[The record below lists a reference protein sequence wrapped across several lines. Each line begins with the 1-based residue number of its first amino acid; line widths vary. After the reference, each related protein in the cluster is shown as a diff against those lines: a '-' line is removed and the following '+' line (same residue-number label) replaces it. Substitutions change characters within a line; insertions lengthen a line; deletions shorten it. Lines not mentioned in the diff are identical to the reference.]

1 MIIVPKITSLR
12 NTVIPKKLKL
22 NNTMKK
28 IFFSALLL
36 GAALF
41 ASAQSKYDHYYT
53 NLPIEIE
60 RVQEV
65 KFPSTSVNIAQY
77 GAVPD
82 GKTDC
87 TEAFNKAIKEL
98 SKQGGGHVIVPR
110 GVWKTGPI
118 QLRSNIDLHLS
129 KGATILGSENKLLFV
144 QKNDSLRDG
153 SKKCHALIYGS
164 KLENVGITGKG
175 VIDGQGFIW
184 RPIKEKKLKRGGA
197 GEFWDEALA
206 LGGTIKPDDKTYS
219 LWYPFNL
226 KPELGIPNIAAT
238 AEIQE
243 KMRPHLVNITD
254 SKNVVVEG
262 VTLRNSPKFHL
273 VPTRIQNLIIENVT
287 IDCPWWAQN
296 GDAMDPGNV
305 QVALIAGCHV
315 SAGDDGICMKGGVG
329 DKGVEAGP
337 QRDFL
342 ITNDTVYRA
351 HGGFVIGSEFCGGM
365 QRLIVKDC
373 MFDGTDIGCR
383 FKSAP
388 GRGGWCEDIYCYNIT
403 MKNIREAAIF
413 FQSGYAD
420 RSAGGR
426 GATDSDDKTK
436 FYPHW
441 SNFTF
446 RNITCVNPQTAVD
459 ITGLKGLPVHN
470 LLFDGV
476 SFYGVKEGIKMD
488 YAEDITFQ
496 NCTLTPAKEHT
507 LKHTKNIIWNGKPIE

>member
-1 MIIVPKITSLR
+1 M
-12 NTVIPKKLKL
+12 KKLSL
-22 NNTMKK
+22 MV
-28 IFFSALLL
+28 
-36 GAALF
+36 ALF
-41 ASAQSKYDHYYT
+41 SVLCGTATSQSKYDHYYEG
-53 NLPIEIE
+53 LPIEIE
-60 RVQEV
+60 HVQEV
-65 KFPSTSVNIAQY
+65 KFPATSVNIAQY

-87 TEAFNKAIKEL
+87 GDAINKAIKEL

-129 KGATILGSENKLLFV
+129 KGAVILFSENKELYV
-144 QKNDSLRDG
+144 QKGDSLRDG
-153 SKKCHALIYGS
+153 SKKCYALIRGS

-184 RPIKEKKLKRGGA
+184 RPIKEKKLVRGGA
-197 GEFWDEALA
+197 QEFWDEALA
-206 LGGTIKPDDKTYS
+206 LGGTLKQDDKTYR

-226 KPELGIPNIAAT
+226 NKELGIPNIAAT
-238 AEIQE
+238 PEIQE

-254 SKNVVVEG
+254 SKNVVIEG

-273 VPTRIQNLIIENVT
+273 VPTRVQNLIIENVT

-329 DKGVEAGP
+329 DKGVAAGP

-403 MKNIREAAIF
+403 MKNIREAAF
-413 FQSGYAD
+413 LFQSGYAD

-426 GATDSDDKTK
+426 GATDSDDKSK
-436 FYPHW
+436 FYPEW

-446 RNITCVNPQTAVD
+446 RNITCVNAKKAVD
-459 ITGLKGLPVHN
+459 MTGLKGLPVHDI
-470 LLFDGV
+470 LFDGINW
-476 SFYGVKEGIKMD
+476 YGTREGMTID
-488 YAEDITFQ
+488 YAEKVTFQ
-496 NCTLTPAKEHT
+496 NCIMTPQKENT
-507 LKHTKNIIWNGKPIE
+507 IKHSKNLLWNGSPME

>member
-1 MIIVPKITSLR
+1 
-12 NTVIPKKLKL
+12 
-22 NNTMKK
+22 MKK
-28 IFFSALLL
+28 IFFSALMM
-36 GAALF
+36 GAALI
-41 ASAQSKYDHYYT
+41 ASAQSKYDHYYEG
-53 NLPIEIE
+53 LPIEIE
-60 RVQEV
+60 HVQEV
-65 KFPSTSVNIAQY
+65 KFPATSVNIAQY

-82 GKTDC
+82 GKTLC
-87 TEAFNKAIKEL
+87 TDAFAAAIKEL

-118 QLRSNIDLHLS
+118 QLRSNIDLHLA
-129 KGATILGSENKLLFV
+129 KGATILFSENKELYV
-144 QKNDSLRDG
+144 QKGDSLRDG
-153 SKKCHALIYGS
+153 SKKCYAFIRAS
-164 KLENVGITGKG
+164 KCENVGITGKG

-184 RPIKEKKLKRGGA
+184 RPIKEKKLKKGGA

-206 LGGTIKPDDKTYS
+206 LGGTLKPDDKTYS

-226 KPELGIPNIAAT
+226 NPELGIPNIAAT
-238 AEIQE
+238 PEIQE

-254 SKNVVVEG
+254 SKNVVIEG

-329 DKGVEAGP
+329 QKGVEAGP

-388 GRGGWCEDIYCYNIT
+388 GRGGWCDNIYCINIV
-403 MKNIREAAIF
+403 MKNIREADF
-413 FQSGYAD
+413 YFESGYAD
-420 RSAGGR
+420 RAAGGR
-426 GATDSDDKTK
+426 GATDNDDKSK
-436 FYPHW
+436 FFPEW

-446 RNITCVNPQTAVD
+446 RNITCVNSARAVD
-459 ITGLKGLPVHN
+459 ITGLKALPVHD
-470 LLFDGV
+470 LLFDGIKW
-476 SFYGVKEGIKMD
+476 YGTREGMSID
-488 YAEDITFQ
+488 YAEKITFQ
-496 NCTLTPAKEHT
+496 NCSMSPQRENTI
-507 LKHTKNIIWNGKPIE
+507 KHSSDIKWNGKQLE

>member
-1 MIIVPKITSLR
+1 MKNFSLL
-12 NTVIPKKLKL
+12 I
-22 NNTMKK
+22 
-28 IFFSALLL
+28 ALLFSV
-36 GAALF
+36 AVTT
-41 ASAQSKYDHYYT
+41 SAQSPSKYDKYYT
-53 NLPIEIE
+53 DLPIEIE
-60 RVQEV
+60 HVQPV
-65 KFPSTSVNIAQY
+65 QFPSTAVNIAQY

-82 GKTDC
+82 GKTEC
-87 TEAFNKAIKEL
+87 TEAFEKAIKDL

-118 QLRSNIDLHLS
+118 VLKSNIDLHLS
-129 KGATILGSENKLLFV
+129 KGATILFSENKELYV

-153 SKKCHALIYGS
+153 SKKCNALIRAS
-164 KLENVGITGKG
+164 KCENVGITGKG

-197 GEFWDEALA
+197 GEFWDEALQ

-254 SKNVVVEG
+254 SKNVVIEG

-273 VPTRIQNLIIENVT
+273 VPTRVQNLIIEDVT

-329 DKGVEAGP
+329 QKGVDAGP

-342 ITNDTVYRA
+342 ICNDTVYRA
-351 HGGFVIGSEFCGGM
+351 HGGFVIGSEFSGGM
-365 QRLIVKDC
+365 QRIVVKDC

-388 GRGGWCEDIYCYNIT
+388 GRGGWCADIYCINIV
-403 MKNIREAAIF
+403 MKDIREAAIF

-420 RSAGGR
+420 RSAGGH
-426 GATDSDDKTK
+426 GATDSDDKSK
-436 FYPHW
+436 FYPEW
-441 SNFTF
+441 SNFVF
-446 RNITCVNPQTAVD
+446 RNITSVNAQKAVD
-459 ITGLKGLPVHN
+459 ITGLKGLPVHD

-476 SFYGVKEGIKMD
+476 NFYGTREGISLD
-488 YAEDITFQ
+488 YAEKLTFQ
-496 NCTLTPAKEHT
+496 NCVLTPARQNVI
-507 LKHTKNIIWNGKPIE
+507 KHSKDIIWNGSPLE

>member
-1 MIIVPKITSLR
+1 M
-12 NTVIPKKLKL
+12 KKLFL
-22 NNTMKK
+22 
-28 IFFSALLL
+28 SALVT
-36 GAALF
+36 GVALVM
-41 ASAQSKYDHYYT
+41 SAQSKYDHYYVD
-53 NLPIEIE
+53 LPVEIE
-60 RVQEV
+60 HVQEV
-65 KFPSTSVNIAQY
+65 KFPAAAVNIAQF

-82 GKTDC
+82 GKTLC
-87 TEAFNKAIKEL
+87 TDAFKAAIKEL
-98 SKQGGGHVIVPR
+98 SEKGGGHVIVPK

-118 QLRSNIDLHLS
+118 ELKSNIDLHLK
-129 KGATILGSENKLLFV
+129 KGATILFSENKELYV
-144 QKNDSLRDG
+144 QKNDTLRDG
-153 SKKCHALIYGS
+153 SKKCYALIRAN
-164 KLENVGITGKG
+164 KCENIGITGQG

-184 RPIKEKKLKRGGA
+184 RPIKEKKLKKGGA

-206 LGGTIKPDDKTYS
+206 LGGTTVPDDKTYS

-254 SKNVVVEG
+254 SWNVVIEG

-273 VPTRIQNLIIENVT
+273 VPTRIKNLIIENVT

-315 SAGDDGICMKGGVG
+315 NCGDDGICMKGGVG
-329 DKGVEAGP
+329 DKGVAAGP

-342 ITNDTVYRA
+342 ICNDTVYRA

-365 QRLIVKDC
+365 QRIVVKDC

-388 GRGGWCEDIYCYNIT
+388 GRGGWCEDIYCMNIA

-426 GATDSDDKTK
+426 GATDTDDKSK
-436 FYPHW
+436 FYPDW
-441 SNFTF
+441 GNVIF
-446 RNITCVNPQTAVD
+446 RNIICATAQKPVD
-459 ITGLKGLPVHN
+459 ITGMKGLPVHD
-470 LLFDGV
+470 LLFDNV
-476 SFYGVKEGIKMD
+476 SFYGMREGMSIE
-488 YAEDITFQ
+488 YAERLTFK
-496 NCTLTPAKEHT
+496 NCVLTPAKENKI
-507 LKHTKNIIWNGKPIE
+507 KHSSDLRWNEQPLE

>member
-1 MIIVPKITSLR
+1 
-12 NTVIPKKLKL
+12 
-22 NNTMKK
+22 MKK
-28 IFFSALLL
+28 FFFSALMM
-36 GAALF
+36 GAALTM
-41 ASAQSKYDHYYT
+41 SAQSKYDKYYVD
-53 NLPIEIE
+53 LPIEIE
-60 RVQEV
+60 HVQEV
-65 KFPSTSVNIAQY
+65 KFPAAAVNIAQF
-77 GAVPD
+77 GAIPD
-82 GKTDC
+82 GKTEC
-87 TEAFNKAIKEL
+87 TEAFAAAIKEL
-98 SKQGGGHVIVPR
+98 SDKGGGHVIVPK

-118 QLRSNIDLHLS
+118 VLKSNIDLHLK
-129 KGATILGSENKLLFV
+129 KGATIIFSENKELYV
-144 QKNDSLRDG
+144 QKDDPRDG
-153 SKKCHALIYGS
+153 SKKCNALIRAS
-164 KLENVGITGKG
+164 KCENIGITGQG

-238 AEIQE
+238 PEIQE

-254 SKNVVVEG
+254 SKNVVIEG

-329 DKGVEAGP
+329 EKGVEAGP

-342 ITNDTVYRA
+342 ICNDTVYRA
-351 HGGFVIGSEFCGGM
+351 HGGFVIGSEFSGGM
-365 QRLIVKDC
+365 QRLVVKDC

-388 GRGGWCEDIYCYNIT
+388 GRGGWCEDIYCVNIV
-403 MKNIREAAIF
+403 MKNIREAAVL

-426 GATDSDDKTK
+426 GATDSDDKSK
-436 FYPHW
+436 FYPNW

-446 RNITCVNPQTAVD
+446 RNITSVNAQKAVD
-459 ITGLKGLPVHN
+459 ITGLKGFPVHD

-476 SFYGVKEGIKMD
+476 NFYGTHEGMSID
-488 YAEDITFQ
+488 YAEKITFK
-496 NCTLTPAKEHT
+496 NCVMTPQKENDI
-507 LKHTKNIIWNGKPIE
+507 KHSKDIIWNGKTLE

>member
-1 MIIVPKITSLR
+1 
-12 NTVIPKKLKL
+12 
-22 NNTMKK
+22 MKK
-28 IFFSALLL
+28 VLLSALLL
-36 GAALF
+36 GAALTV
-41 ASAQSKYDHYYT
+41 SAQSKYDHYYT

-60 RVQEV
+60 HVQEV
-65 KFPSTSVNIAQY
+65 KFPSAALNIAQF

-87 TEAFNKAIKEL
+87 TKAFAAAIDSI
-98 SKQGGGHVIVPR
+98 SKMGGGHAIVPR

-118 QLRSNIDLHLS
+118 VLKSNIDLHLA
-129 KGATILGSENKLLFV
+129 KGATILGSENKELYV
-144 QKNDSLRDG
+144 QKNDPRDG
-153 SKKCHALIYGS
+153 SKKCNALIRAS
-164 KLENVGITGKG
+164 KCENIGITGKG

-184 RPIKEKKLKRGGA
+184 RPIKEKKLKKGGA
-197 GEFWDEALA
+197 AEFWDEALA

-226 KPELGIPNIAAT
+226 NPELGIPNIAAT
-238 AEIQE
+238 PEIQE

-273 VPTRIQNLIIENVT
+273 VPTRIHNLIIEDVT

-315 SAGDDGICMKGGVG
+315 NAGDDGICMKGGVG
-329 DKGVEAGP
+329 QKGVDAGP

-342 ITNDTVYRA
+342 ICNDTVYRA
-351 HGGFVIGSEFCGGM
+351 HGGFVIGSEFSGGM
-365 QRLIVKDC
+365 QRIIVKDC

-388 GRGGWCEDIYCYNIT
+388 GRGGWCEDIYCINIV
-403 MKNIREAAIF
+403 MKNIRESAIF

-426 GATDSDDKTK
+426 GATDSDDKSK
-436 FYPHW
+436 FYPEW
-441 SNFTF
+441 SNIVF
-446 RNITCVNPQTAVD
+446 RNITSVNAQKAVD
-459 ITGLKGLPVHN
+459 ITGLKDLPVHDI
-470 LLFDGV
+470 LFDGINW
-476 SFYGVKEGIKMD
+476 YGTHEGMTID
-488 YAEDITFQ
+488 YAEKLTFQ
-496 NCTLTPAKEHT
+496 NCVMTPAKEHT
-507 LKHTKNIIWNGKPIE
+507 IKHSKDLIWNGSPLE

>member
-1 MIIVPKITSLR
+1 MNKVL
-12 NTVIPKKLKL
+12 L
-22 NNTMKK
+22 
-28 IFFSALLL
+28 SALLL
-36 GAALF
+36 GAVLSL
-41 ASAQSKYDHYYT
+41 SAQSKYDHYYV

-65 KFPSTSVNIAQY
+65 KFPATSVNIAQY

-98 SKQGGGHVIVPR
+98 SNQGGGHVIVPR

-118 QLRSNIDLHLS
+118 QMRSNIDLHLS
-129 KGATILGSENKLLFV
+129 KGATILGSENKELYV
-144 QKNDSLRDG
+144 QKNDNLRDG

-184 RPIKEKKLKRGGA
+184 RPIKEKKLVRGGA
-197 GEFWDEALA
+197 HEFRDEALS
-206 LGGTIKPDDKTYS
+206 LGGTLKQDDKTYR

-238 AEIQE
+238 PEIQE

-254 SKNVVVEG
+254 TKNLVVEG

-329 DKGVEAGP
+329 EKGVEAGP

-365 QRLIVKDC
+365 VRLIVKDC

-388 GRGGWCEDIYCYNIT
+388 GRGGVCQDIYCYNIT
-403 MKNIREAAIF
+403 MKDIREAAF
-413 FQSGYAD
+413 LFQSGYAD

-426 GATDSDDKTK
+426 GATDTDDKSK
-436 FYPHW
+436 FYPEW

-446 RNITCVNPQTAVD
+446 RNITSVNAKKAVD
-459 ITGLKGLPVHN
+459 MVGLKGLPVHTI
-470 LLFDGV
+470 LFDGV
-476 SFYGVKEGIKMD
+476 NWYGTREGMTIEF
-488 YAEDITFQ
+488 AEDIQFK
-496 NCTLTPAKEHT
+496 NCIMTPQKEHSI
-507 LKHTKNIIWNGKPIE
+507 KHAKGIIWNGQPLE

>member
-1 MIIVPKITSLR
+1 M
-12 NTVIPKKLKL
+12 KKL
-22 NNTMKK
+22 
-28 IFFSALLL
+28 FFSALML
-36 GAALF
+36 GAALSL
-41 ASAQSKYDHYYT
+41 SAQSKYDHYYVD
-53 NLPIEIE
+53 LPVNIE

-65 KFPSTSVNIAQY
+65 VFPATSVNVAQY

-87 TEAFNKAIKEL
+87 TEAFANAIKDL
-98 SKQGGGHVIVPR
+98 SDKGGGHLIVPR

-118 QLRSNIDLHLS
+118 KLMSNIDLHLL
-129 KGATILGSENKLLFV
+129 KGSTILGSENKELYV
-144 QKNDSLRDG
+144 QKGDPRDG
-153 SKKCHALIYGS
+153 SKKCNALIYGS
-164 KLENVGITGKG
+164 KCENVGITGKG

-184 RPIKEKKLKRGGA
+184 RPIKEKKVVRDGKLPEVWA
-197 GEFWDEALA
+197 DALA
-206 LGGTIKPDDKTYS
+206 LGGTLVQDDKTYR

-226 KPELGIPNIAAT
+226 NPELGIPNIAVT

-273 VPTRIQNLIIENVT
+273 VPTRIQNLIIEDVT

-305 QVALIAGCHV
+305 QVALIARCHV

-329 DKGVEAGP
+329 EKGVEAGP

-342 ITNDTVYRA
+342 IIQDTVYRA

-388 GRGGWCEDIYCYNIT
+388 GRGGWCEDIYCVNIV
-403 MKNIREAAIF
+403 MRNIREAAIF

-426 GATDSDDKTK
+426 GATDSDDKSK
-436 FYPHW
+436 FFPHW

-446 RNITCVNPQTAVD
+446 RDITCAIAEKPID

-470 LLFDGV
+470 LVFDNVNFYGCKEGV
-476 SFYGVKEGIKMD
+476 SMD
-488 YAEDITFQ
+488 YAEDITF
-496 NCTLTPAKEHT
+496 NACTITPTRENS
-507 LKHTKNIIWNGKPIE
+507 LKHTKNIMFNGKPLE

>member
-1 MIIVPKITSLR
+1 
-12 NTVIPKKLKL
+12 
-22 NNTMKK
+22 MKK

-36 GAALF
+36 GAAL
-41 ASAQSKYDHYYT
+41 SLNAQSKYDKYYT

-60 RVQEV
+60 HVQEV
-65 KFPSTSVNIAQY
+65 KFPAAAVNIAQF

-82 GKTDC
+82 GKTEC
-87 TEAFNKAIKEL
+87 TEAFAAAIKEL
-98 SKQGGGHVIVPR
+98 SDKGGGHVIVPR

-118 QLRSNIDLHLS
+118 VLKSNIDLHLK
-129 KGATILGSENKLLFV
+129 KGATIIFSENKELYV
-144 QKNDSLRDG
+144 QKDDPRDG
-153 SKKCHALIYGS
+153 SKKCNALIRAS
-164 KLENVGITGKG
+164 KCENIGITGQG

-184 RPIKEKKLKRGGA
+184 RPIKEKKLKKGGA

-206 LGGTIKPDDKTYS
+206 LGGTVVPDDKTYS

-226 KPELGIPNIAAT
+226 NPELGIPNIAAT
-238 AEIQE
+238 PEIQE

-254 SKNVVVEG
+254 SKNVVIEG

-351 HGGFVIGSEFCGGM
+351 HGGFVIGSEFSGGM

-388 GRGGWCEDIYCYNIT
+388 GRGGWCEDIYCINIV
-403 MKNIREAAIF
+403 MKDIREAAIL

-426 GATDSDDKTK
+426 GATDSDDKSK
-436 FYPHW
+436 FYPEW

-446 RNITCVNPQTAVD
+446 RNITCANAQKAVD
-459 ITGLKGLPVHN
+459 ICGLKGKPVHD
-470 LLFDGV
+470 LLFDGI
-476 SFYGVKEGIKMD
+476 SFYGVREGMSID
-488 YAEDITFQ
+488 YAEKLTFK
-496 NCTLTPAKEHT
+496 NCTVSPQKENEI
-507 LKHTKNIIWNGKPIE
+507 KHSKDLIWNGKPLE

>member
-1 MIIVPKITSLR
+1 
-12 NTVIPKKLKL
+12 
-22 NNTMKK
+22 MKK
-28 IFFSALLL
+28 TIILALMLASVTL
-36 GAALF
+36 M
-41 ASAQSKYDHYYT
+41 SAQSKYDHYYEG
-53 NLPIEIE
+53 LPIQLE

-65 KFPSTSVNIAQY
+65 VFPKTSVNIAQF

-82 GKTDC
+82 GETLC
-87 TEAFNKAIKEL
+87 TEAIQAAIDSLHKV
-98 SKQGGGHVIVPR
+98 GGGHVIVPR
-110 GVWKTGPI
+110 GTWKTGPI
-118 QLRSNIDLHLS
+118 VLKSNIDLNLR
-129 KGATILGSENKLLFV
+129 KGAVLVFSENKELYV
-144 QKNDSLRDG
+144 QKNDPRDG
-153 SKKCHALIYGS
+153 SKKCNALIRAS
-164 KLENVGITGKG
+164 KCENIGITGQG
-175 VIDGQGFIW
+175 VIDGQGFFW
-184 RPIKEKKLKRGGA
+184 RPIKEKKVVRDGKLP
-197 GEFWDEALA
+197 EVWEAA
-206 LGGTIKPDDKTYS
+206 MELGGTLKQDDKTYR

-254 SKNVVVEG
+254 SKNVVIEG
-262 VTLRNSPKFHL
+262 ITLSNSPKFHL
-273 VPTRIQNLIIENVT
+273 VPTRVQNLIIENVT

-329 DKGVEAGP
+329 EKGVEAGP

-351 HGGFVIGSEFCGGM
+351 HGGFVIGSEFSGGM
-365 QRLIVKDC
+365 QRIVVKDC

-403 MKNIREAAIF
+403 MKDIREAAF
-413 FQSGYAD
+413 LFQSGYAD

-436 FYPHW
+436 FYPEW
-441 SNFTF
+441 SNFF
-446 RNITCVNPQTAVD
+446 FHDITCVNARKAVD
-459 ITGLKGLPVHN
+459 MVGLKGLPVHDI
-470 LLFDGV
+470 LFERV
-476 SFYGVKEGIKMD
+476 NFYGVREGMTID
-488 YAEDITFQ
+488 YAEKVTF
-496 NCTLTPAKEHT
+496 NACNITPAKENSI
-507 LKHTKNIIWNGKPIE
+507 KHTKDVNFNGKPLE

>member
-1 MIIVPKITSLR
+1 M
-12 NTVIPKKLKL
+12 KKLFL
-22 NNTMKK
+22 
-28 IFFSALLL
+28 SALML
-36 GAALF
+36 GAAL
-41 ASAQSKYDHYYT
+41 SIGAQSKYDHYYEG
-53 NLPIEIE
+53 LPIEIE
-60 RVQEV
+60 HVQEV
-65 KFPSTSVNIAQY
+65 KFPATSVNIAQF

-82 GKTDC
+82 GKTEC
-87 TEAFNKAIKEL
+87 TEAFEKAIKEL
-98 SKQGGGHVIVPR
+98 SDKGGGHVIVPK

-118 QLRSNIDLHLS
+118 VLKSNIDLHLA
-129 KGATILGSENKLLFV
+129 KGATILFSENKELYV
-144 QKNDSLRDG
+144 QKNDPRDG
-153 SKKCHALIYGS
+153 SKKCNALIRAS
-164 KLENVGITGKG
+164 KCENIGITGKG

-184 RPIKEKKLKRGGA
+184 RPIKEKKLKKGGA

-226 KPELGIPNIAAT
+226 NPELGIPNIAAT
-238 AEIQE
+238 PEIQE

-254 SKNVVVEG
+254 SKNVVIEG

-329 DKGVEAGP
+329 EKGVAAGP

-351 HGGFVIGSEFCGGM
+351 HGGFVIGSEFSGGM

-403 MKNIREAAIF
+403 MKDIREAAIF

-426 GATDSDDKTK
+426 GATDSDDKSK
-436 FYPHW
+436 FYPEW

-446 RNITCVNPQTAVD
+446 RNITSVNSQKAVD
-459 ITGLKGLPVHN
+459 ITGLKGTPVHN
-470 LLFDGV
+470 LLFDDV
-476 SFYGVKEGIKMD
+476 KFYGTREGMSID
-488 YAEDITFQ
+488 YAEDIVFK
-496 NCTLTPAKEHT
+496 NCVITPQKENT
-507 LKHTKNIIWNGKPIE
+507 IKHSKNIIWNGTPLE

>member
-1 MIIVPKITSLR
+1 
-12 NTVIPKKLKL
+12 
-22 NNTMKK
+22 MKK
-28 IFFSALLL
+28 VLLSALLL
-36 GAALF
+36 GAALTV
-41 ASAQSKYDHYYT
+41 SAQSKYDHYYT

-60 RVQEV
+60 HVQEV
-65 KFPSTSVNIAQY
+65 KFPSAALNIAQF

-87 TEAFNKAIKEL
+87 TKAFAAAIDSI
-98 SKQGGGHVIVPR
+98 SKMGGGHVIVPR

-118 QLRSNIDLHLS
+118 VLKSNIDLHLA
-129 KGATILGSENKLLFV
+129 KGATILGSENKELYV
-144 QKNDSLRDG
+144 QKNDPRDG
-153 SKKCHALIYGS
+153 SKKCNALIRAS
-164 KLENVGITGKG
+164 KCENIGITGKG

-184 RPIKEKKLKRGGA
+184 RPIKEKKLKKGGA
-197 GEFWDEALA
+197 AEFWDEALA

-226 KPELGIPNIAAT
+226 NPELGIPNIAAT
-238 AEIQE
+238 PEIQE

-273 VPTRIQNLIIENVT
+273 VPTRIHNLIIEDVT

-315 SAGDDGICMKGGVG
+315 NAGDDGICMKGGVG
-329 DKGVEAGP
+329 QKGVDAGP

-342 ITNDTVYRA
+342 ICNDTVYRA
-351 HGGFVIGSEFCGGM
+351 HGGFVIGSEFSGGM
-365 QRLIVKDC
+365 QRIIVKDC

-388 GRGGWCEDIYCYNIT
+388 GRGGWCEDIYCINIV
-403 MKNIREAAIF
+403 MKNIRESAIF

-426 GATDSDDKTK
+426 GATDSDDKSK
-436 FYPHW
+436 FYPEW
-441 SNFTF
+441 SNIVF
-446 RNITCVNPQTAVD
+446 RNITSVNAQKAVD
-459 ITGLKGLPVHN
+459 ITGLKDLPVHDI
-470 LLFDGV
+470 LFDGINW
-476 SFYGVKEGIKMD
+476 YGTHEGMTID
-488 YAEDITFQ
+488 YAEKLTFQ
-496 NCTLTPAKEHT
+496 NCVMTPAKEHT
-507 LKHTKNIIWNGKPIE
+507 IKHSKDLIWNGSPLE

>member
-1 MIIVPKITSLR
+1 
-12 NTVIPKKLKL
+12 
-22 NNTMKK
+22 MKK
-28 IFFSALLL
+28 VLLSALLL
-36 GAALF
+36 GAALTV
-41 ASAQSKYDHYYT
+41 SAQSKYDHYYT

-60 RVQEV
+60 HVQEV
-65 KFPSTSVNIAQY
+65 KFPSAALNIAQF

-87 TEAFNKAIKEL
+87 TKAFAAAIDSI
-98 SKQGGGHVIVPR
+98 SKMGGGHVIVPR

-118 QLRSNIDLHLS
+118 VLKSNIDLHLA
-129 KGATILGSENKLLFV
+129 KGATILGSENKELYV
-144 QKNDSLRDG
+144 QKNDPRDG
-153 SKKCHALIYGS
+153 SKKCNALIRAS
-164 KLENVGITGKG
+164 KCENIGITGKG

-184 RPIKEKKLKRGGA
+184 RPIKEKKLKKGGA
-197 GEFWDEALA
+197 AEFWDEALA

-226 KPELGIPNIAAT
+226 NPEHGIPNIAAT
-238 AEIQE
+238 PEIQE

-273 VPTRIQNLIIENVT
+273 VPTRIHNLIIEDVT

-315 SAGDDGICMKGGVG
+315 NAGDDGICMKGGVG
-329 DKGVEAGP
+329 QKGVDAGP

-342 ITNDTVYRA
+342 ICNDTVYRA
-351 HGGFVIGSEFCGGM
+351 HGGFVIGSEFSGGM
-365 QRLIVKDC
+365 QRIIVKDC

-388 GRGGWCEDIYCYNIT
+388 GRGGWCEDIYCINIV
-403 MKNIREAAIF
+403 MKNIRESAIF

-426 GATDSDDKTK
+426 GATDSDDKSK
-436 FYPHW
+436 FYPEW
-441 SNFTF
+441 SNIVF
-446 RNITCVNPQTAVD
+446 RNITSVNAQKAVD
-459 ITGLKGLPVHN
+459 ITGLKDLPVHDI
-470 LLFDGV
+470 LFDGINW
-476 SFYGVKEGIKMD
+476 YGTHEGMTID
-488 YAEDITFQ
+488 YAEKLTFQ
-496 NCTLTPAKEHT
+496 NCVMTPAKEHT
-507 LKHTKNIIWNGKPIE
+507 IKHSKDLIWNGSPLE

>member
-1 MIIVPKITSLR
+1 
-12 NTVIPKKLKL
+12 
-22 NNTMKK
+22 MKK
-28 IFFSALLL
+28 FFFSALMM
-36 GAALF
+36 GAALMV
-41 ASAQSKYDHYYT
+41 SAQSKYDKYYVD
-53 NLPIEIE
+53 LPIEIE
-60 RVQEV
+60 HVQEV
-65 KFPSTSVNIAQY
+65 KFPATSVNIAQY

-87 TEAFNKAIKEL
+87 TAAFAAAIKAL
-98 SKQGGGHVIVPR
+98 SEQGGGHVIVPR

-118 QLRSNIDLHLS
+118 ELKSNIDLHLA
-129 KGATILGSENKLLFV
+129 KGATILGSENKELYV
-144 QKNDSLRDG
+144 QKNDPRDG
-153 SKKCHALIYGS
+153 SKKCHPLIRAS
-164 KLENVGITGKG
+164 KCENIGITGKG

-184 RPIKEKKLKRGGA
+184 RPIKEKKLKKGGA
-197 GEFWDEALA
+197 AEFWDEALE
-206 LGGTIKPDDKTYS
+206 LGGTIKPDDKTYN

-329 DKGVEAGP
+329 QKGVDAGP

-388 GRGGWCEDIYCYNIT
+388 GRGGWCEDIYCVNIV
-403 MKNIREAAIF
+403 MKNIREAAF
-413 FQSGYAD
+413 LFQSGYAD

-436 FYPHW
+436 FYPEW

-446 RNITCVNPQTAVD
+446 RNITSVNARKAVD
-459 ITGLKGLPVHN
+459 ITGLKGLPVHDI
-470 LLFDGV
+470 LFDGV
-476 SFYGVKEGIKMD
+476 SFYGTREGMSID
-488 YAEDITFQ
+488 YAEKITFQ
-496 NCTLTPAKEHT
+496 NCVMTPQRDNEIKHSKD
-507 LKHTKNIIWNGKPIE
+507 LKWNGNALE

>member
-1 MIIVPKITSLR
+1 
-12 NTVIPKKLKL
+12 
-22 NNTMKK
+22 MKK
-28 IFFSALLL
+28 IFLSTLML

-65 KFPSTSVNIAQY
+65 KFPVTSVNIAQY

-129 KGATILGSENKLLFV
+129 KGATILFSENRELYV
-144 QKNDSLRDG
+144 QKDDSLRDG
-153 SKKCHALIYGS
+153 SKKCYAFIRAS
-164 KLENVGITGKG
+164 KCENVGVTGKG

-184 RPIKEKKLKRGGA
+184 RPIKEKKVVRDGGLKDVW
-197 GEFWDEALA
+197 EEALA
-206 LGGTIKPDDKTYS
+206 LGGTLKQDDKTYRI
-219 LWYPFNL
+219 WYPFNL
-226 KPELGIPNIAAT
+226 NPELGIPDIAAT
-238 AEIQE
+238 PEAQSN
-243 KMRPHLVNITD
+243 MRPTLVNIID
-254 SKNVVVEG
+254 SKNVIIEG
-262 VTLRNSPKFHL
+262 VTLRNSPKLHL
-273 VPTRIQNLIIENVT
+273 VPTRIHNLIIENVT

-296 GDAMDPGNV
+296 GDAIDPGNV
-305 QVALIAGCHV
+305 QVALIAGCNINC
-315 SAGDDGICMKGGVG
+315 GDDGLCMKGGAG
-329 DKGVEAGP
+329 QKGVDAGP

-342 ITNDTVYRA
+342 ICNDTVYRA
-351 HGGFVIGSEFCGGM
+351 HGGFVIGSEFSGGM
-365 QRLIVKDC
+365 QRIIVKDC
-373 MFDGTDIGCR
+373 VFDGTDIGCR

-388 GRGGWCEDIYCYNIT
+388 GRGGWCEDIYCINII
-403 MKNIREAAIF
+403 MKNIRESAF
-413 FQSGYAD
+413 FFESGYAD
-420 RSAGGR
+420 RAAGGR
-426 GATDSDDKTK
+426 GATDNDDKTK

-470 LLFDGV
+470 LTFEGV

-488 YAEDITFQ
+488 YAEDITFT
-496 NCTLTPAKEHT
+496 NCLITPAKEHT
-507 LKHTKNIIWNGKPIE
+507 LKHTKNILFNGSPLE